1 MNGGRGSREAAAG
14 VGRSR
19 RASPPCPGRAVANPA
34 PAVRPAALRR
44 PGEPSGRHR
53 AVRARSPGRTQ
64 AAGGLV
70 RAPRAANFPTELVA
84 GPARFAEGSQERE
97 RVAAA
102 RAPALEIRRWPC
114 PTHAAAQLRSRLQL
128 RRRRGRGA
136 PAPPSAAGVPGR
148 RGPGHMGRRQRAPRD
163 PAAHSGVF
171 CC

>member
-1 MNGGRGSREAAAG
+1 MKGGGLEAAAG

-19 RASPPCPGRAVANPA
+19 RASPPCPGRAVAKPA

-44 PGEPSGRHR
+44 PGEPAGRHR
-53 AVRARSPGRTQ
+53 AVRDRSPARTQ

-70 RAPRAANFPTELVA
+70 RTPRATNFPTELVS
-84 GPARFAEGSQERE
+84 GPARFAEGSRERE

-102 RAPALEIRRWPC
+102 RAPALETRRRPC

-136 PAPPSAAGVPGR
+136 PAPPSAAGVPER
-148 RGPGHMGRRQRAPRD
+148 RGPGRTGRRQRTPQG